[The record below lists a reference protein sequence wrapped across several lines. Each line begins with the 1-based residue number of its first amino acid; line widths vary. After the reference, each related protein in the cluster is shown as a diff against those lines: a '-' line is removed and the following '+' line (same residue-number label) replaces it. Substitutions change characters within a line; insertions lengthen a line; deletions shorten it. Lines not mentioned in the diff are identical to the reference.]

1 VEHKHLATAD
11 ASTMVTAIM
20 TTMIITRTT
29 TMTMMMMMIVVCCD
43 YFGSLVHRTARLQF
57 YVKRILSIL
66 ENLFP

>member
-1 VEHKHLATAD
+1 
-11 ASTMVTAIM
+11 MVTAIM

-29 TMTMMMMMIVVCCD
+29 TMTMMMMMMIVVCCD

>member
-1 VEHKHLATAD
+1 
-11 ASTMVTAIM
+11 MVTAIM

-29 TMTMMMMMIVVCCD
+29 TMTMMMMIVVCCD

>member
-1 VEHKHLATAD
+1 
-11 ASTMVTAIM
+11 MVTAIM

>member
-1 VEHKHLATAD
+1 
-11 ASTMVTAIM
+11 MVTAIM
-20 TTMIITRTT
+20 TTMITTRTT
-29 TMTMMMMMIVVCCD
+29 TMTMMMMMMIVVCCD

>member
-1 VEHKHLATAD
+1 MSCNSFSWN

-57 YVKRILSIL
+57 CVKPILSNL

>member
-1 VEHKHLATAD
+1 
-11 ASTMVTAIM
+11 MVPAIM

>member
-1 VEHKHLATAD
+1 
-11 ASTMVTAIM
+11 MVTAIM
-20 TTMIITRTT
+20 TTMIITRT
-29 TMTMMMMMIVVCCD
+29 MTMIMMMIVVCCD

>member
-1 VEHKHLATAD
+1 
-11 ASTMVTAIM
+11 MVTA
-20 TTMIITRTT
+20 IITRTT

-57 YVKRILSIL
+57 CVKRILSIL